1 MLSVA
6 LVCSFDSIAH
16 SRTPLIREKLTPCGT
31 TTYEKSGAILRRLI
45 FRKHFCIKHLHFT
58 SPNTGSSSHVIV
70 ETLTTTAISIVWAT
84 GQLPY
89 CTGVATV
96 SCAVTL
102 NF

>member
-16 SRTPLIREKLTPCGT
+16 SRTPLIREKSTPCGT